1 MGAQS
6 GFGTQPCYEVHG
18 YVWAENRIIK
28 CSDKNE
34 VIKAQSYPELLK
46 VGPSGTE
53 LVKKKQQQTNTQLG
67 QFLGNITIFQK
78 GVLNDQVLL
87 RMYQHMMM

>member
-28 CSDKNE
+28 CSDENE

-53 LVKKKQQQTNTQLG
+53 LVKKNNNRRTPNLVN
-67 QFLGNITIFQK
+67 FWEI
-78 GVLNDQVLL
+78 
-87 RMYQHMMM
+87 